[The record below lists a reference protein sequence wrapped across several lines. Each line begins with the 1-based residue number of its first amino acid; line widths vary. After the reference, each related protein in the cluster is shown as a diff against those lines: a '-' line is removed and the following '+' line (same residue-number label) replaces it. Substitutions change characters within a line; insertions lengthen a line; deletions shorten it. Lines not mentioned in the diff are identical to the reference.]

1 MGWRQRQARQPERN
15 LKLISVL
22 QCSVL
27 SFKKKKKEWRVFV
40 SVFPVRRKHDLNPAG
55 NRPFLPNRLEQNSQ
69 GWCECN
75 DDTHKQL
82 DAHTV
87 LVSDVQ
93 IHAGCID
100 SDICPLL
107 IGFNHNLYGPLN
119 RTVGL

>member
-1 MGWRQRQARQPERN
+1 MGWRQRQPERN

-27 SFKKKKKEWRVFV
+27 SFKKKKEWRVFV
-40 SVFPVRRKHDLNPAG
+40 SVSPVRRKHDLNPAG
-55 NRPFLPNRLEQNSQ
+55 NWPFLPNRQQHNSQ

-87 LVSDVQ
+87 LVPDVQ

-107 IGFNHNLYGPLN
+107 IGFNHDLYGPLN
-119 RTVGL
+119 RTVDL